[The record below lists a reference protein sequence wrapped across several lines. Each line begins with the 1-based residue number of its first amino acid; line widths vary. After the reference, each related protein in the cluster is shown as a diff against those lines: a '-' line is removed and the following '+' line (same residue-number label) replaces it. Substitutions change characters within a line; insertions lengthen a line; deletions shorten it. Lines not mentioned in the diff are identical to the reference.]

1 MMNILLVDDEPRMLE
16 LLTLYLTPR
25 GYNCISAISGQE
37 AISYIE
43 KQSFKFI
50 LLDIM
55 MPEMDG
61 WETCRKIRSFS
72 NVPIIM
78 VTARDQTIDVV
89 QGLKIGADDYI
100 TKPFHED
107 ELLARIE
114 AVLRRSNQHELIQY
128 KGILW
133 DEAKHFISVHGQE
146 LLLTPIEFSL
156 LGLFLRHVNYV
167 LSRDQLIERIWGL
180 DATTEDRT
188 VDSHIRN
195 LRDKLRKA
203 KFPIDEH
210 LKTVYGVGYRWID
223 TENQGATR

>member
-16 LLTLYLTPR
+16 LLALYLTPK
-25 GYNCISAISGQE
+25 GYNCISATSGQE

-43 KQSFKFI
+43 NQSFKFI

-55 MPEMDG
+55 MPKMDG
-61 WETCRKIRSFS
+61 WETCKRIRSFS

-114 AVLRRSNQHELIQY
+114 AVLRRSNQHEQIQY

-133 DEAKHFISVHGQE
+133 DEAQHFISVHEQE
-146 LLLTPIEFSL
+146 VLLTPIEFSL

-180 DATTEDRT
+180 DTNTEDRT

-203 KFPIDEH
+203 NFPIDEH
-210 LKTVYGVGYRWID
+210 LKTVYGVGYRWIN
-223 TENQGATR
+223 TEHQGATR

>member
-1 MMNILLVDDEPRMLE
+1 MIDILLVDDEPRMLE

-25 GYNCISAISGQE
+25 GYNCVCATSGHE

-43 KQSFKFI
+43 SKSFKFV

-55 MPEMDG
+55 MPKIDG
-61 WETCRKIRSFS
+61 WETCKRIRSFS
-72 NVPIIM
+72 SVPIIM

-100 TKPFHED
+100 TKPFHEE

-114 AVLRRSNQHELIQY
+114 AVLRRSNQNEQIQY
-128 KGILW
+128 RTILW

-146 LLLTPIEFSL
+146 IFLTPIEFSL

-180 DATTEDRT
+180 ETNTEDRT

-203 KFPIDEH
+203 NFPIDEH
-210 LKTVYGVGYRWID
+210 LKTVYGIGYRWID
-223 TENQGATR
+223 TENQGAM